1 VHDGGETSRGR
12 FKAVAVHM
20 QAGEQIGPYRIGQK
34 VGEGGMGEVYRATDT
49 NLGRLVAIKV
59 LPEAVA
65 TNPERLARFDR
76 EAKTLATLN
85 HPNIAQIYG
94 VERSNGATAL
104 VMELVDGPTLGDRI
118 AHGRLPVDEALA
130 IARQIAEALEAAHAA
145 GVIHRDLKPANVKV
159 RDDGTV
165 KVLDFGLA
173 KAIEPLTDAA
183 DLSRSPTITTPAMTI
198 AGVLVGTPAYMSP
211 EQARGRAIDK
221 RADIW
226 AFGCVLF
233 EMLTGRRAFPDGES
247 VSDVLAAVL
256 RAEPEWSALPAGTP
270 PAIRALLERCL
281 RKDARRRLQDIGEAR
296 IQIDEM
302 HSSPVPAMPAASPTS
317 KRSRSVLW
325 PAVAALA
332 VLAAVAIA
340 GILASGSGRDT
351 QVVRFDV
358 TAPGAAN
365 VLAVGEPV
373 SPDGRLVV
381 FVATYQGQPHLWV
394 RPLDALEAQP
404 LRGTEGG
411 ARPFWSPDSQYVA
424 FFAAGKL
431 RKVAIVGGP
440 PSDICTCQGREGV
453 WGPENIILIGGAGKA
468 VMRVPATGGEPMPV
482 TKLGDKETTHDYPKF
497 LPDGSHFFYLA
508 RHGGAPDD
516 WDVFIGSLDSMDRKL
531 VPGIHASVQ
540 YSATGHLLY
549 ERDRALMI
557 QPFDLDRQE
566 LTGEA
571 LPTVV
576 DGVWQGPHG
585 SFSLATNGTL
595 AYLNPRRLEPSR
607 LVWLDRT
614 GKQTS
619 VAAPVDIYDGLAV
632 SLDGKSAAFSRPVGQ
647 AHDIFVLNLD
657 SGLQNRIT
665 TDPAVDFSAVWS
677 PNGRTLGF
685 SSSRDPAGRTAPINR
700 NGGQLY
706 TRELGSAG
714 QDRVLL
720 KTDVGKTMTD
730 WSRDERFI
738 AYTSSG
744 DVWVLPIDAAGAEPI
759 RVTNTTFVEN
769 GARFSPDGHWIA
781 YRSNES
787 GPRPEIFVESFP
799 KPGVKRQVSVNGG
812 VLPRWRSDGRE
823 LFYVGPGSAV
833 MAVDI
838 GPDPAQLTTG
848 PPVQLFSSAAL
859 AGAFEREN
867 GFDVSRDRFLVT
879 APDGNQ
885 RQLPVTVVLNW
896 ASTLAK

>member
-1 VHDGGETSRGR
+1 MS
-12 FKAVAVHM
+12 
-20 QAGEQIGPYRIGQK
+20 
-34 VGEGGMGEVYRATDT
+34 
-49 NLGRLVAIKV
+49 
-59 LPEAVA
+59 
-65 TNPERLARFDR
+65 
-76 EAKTLATLN
+76 
-85 HPNIAQIYG
+85 
-94 VERSNGATAL
+94 
-104 VMELVDGPTLGDRI
+104 
-118 AHGRLPVDEALA
+118 

-145 GVIHRDLKPANVKV
+145 GIIHRDLKPANIKV
-159 RDDGTV
+159 RGDGTV

-173 KAIEPLTDAA
+173 KAIEPALADAG

-211 EQARGRAIDK
+211 EQARGRTIDK

-256 RAEPEWSALPAGTP
+256 RAEPDWNALPAGTP
-270 PAIRALLERCL
+270 PAIGALLERCL
-281 RKDARRRLQDIGEAR
+281 RKDVRRRLQDIGEAR
-296 IQIDEM
+296 IQIDDV
-302 HSSPVPAMPAASPTS
+302 HSSPVPAAAPAAPTV
-317 KRSRSVLW
+317 KRSRSMLW
-325 PAVAALA
+325 PAVTALA
-332 VLAAVAIA
+332 VLAAVPIA
-340 GILASGSGRDT
+340 VMLASRPGRDT
-351 QVVRFDV
+351 RVVRFDV
-358 TAPGAAN
+358 TAPEGAD
-365 VLAVGEPV
+365 VLAVGEPM

-394 RPLDALEAQP
+394 RPLDGLEAQP
-404 LRGTEGG
+404 LRGTEG
-411 ARPFWSPDSQYVA
+411 ANRPFWSPDSQYVA
-424 FFAAGKL
+424 FFVAGKL

-440 PSDICTCQGREGV
+440 PSDICTCQGREGD
-453 WGPENIILIGGAGKA
+453 WGPDSVILIGGAGKEI
-468 VMRVPATGGEPMPV
+468 MRVPATGGEPMPV

-497 LPDGSHFFYLA
+497 LPDGRQFFYMA
-508 RHGGAPDD
+508 RHGATRDD
-516 WDVFIGSLDSMDRKL
+516 WDVFIGSLDSMERRL

-540 YSATGHLLY
+540 YSPTGHLLY
-549 ERDRALMI
+549 ERDSALMV
-557 QPFDLDRQE
+557 QPFDLGRQE

-571 LPTVV
+571 VPSVIDSV
-576 DGVWQGPHG
+576 FPGPHG
-585 SFSLATNGTL
+585 SFSLAANGTL
-595 AYLNPRRLEPSR
+595 AYLNLRRIEPSR

-614 GKQTS
+614 GRQTP
-619 VAAPVDIYDGLAV
+619 VAAPVDIYDGLAL
-632 SLDGKSAAFSRPVGQ
+632 SPDGTSAAFSRPVGQ

-665 TDPAVDFSAVWS
+665 TDPATDFSAIWS

-685 SSSRDPAGRTAPINR
+685 SSSRDPAGRSAPINR

-730 WSRDERFI
+730 WSRDGRFI

-744 DVWVLPIDAAGAEPI
+744 DVWVLPIDAAGAERI

-787 GPRPEIFVESFP
+787 GPRPEVFVESFP
-799 KPGVKRQVSVNGG
+799 KPGVKRQVSVTGG
-812 VLPRWRSDGRE
+812 VLPRWRSDGKE
-823 LFYVGPGSAV
+823 LFYVGPGSTV

-838 GPDPAQLTTG
+838 GPDPAQFTTG
-848 PPVQLFSSAAL
+848 QPVPLFSTAAL

-879 APDGNQ
+879 APDGN
-885 RQLPVTVVLNW
+885 RKPLPVTVVLDW